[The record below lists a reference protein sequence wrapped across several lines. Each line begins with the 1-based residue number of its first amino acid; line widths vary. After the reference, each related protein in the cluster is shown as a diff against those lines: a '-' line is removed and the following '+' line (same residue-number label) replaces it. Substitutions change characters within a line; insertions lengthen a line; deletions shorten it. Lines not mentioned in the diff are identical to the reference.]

1 MNLAHEVTRSTAA
14 TAFDHVAASYDE
26 LFTHTAIGRAQRN
39 QVWRQLLAAFV
50 PGSRILELNCG
61 TGEDARFLANRGR
74 SVLACDASNAMIEM
88 AKRRG
93 QEETPL
99 ANIEHLHLATE
110 DLARLFDRGPYDGA
124 FSNFSGLNCLADLK
138 PVARNL
144 AVLLK
149 PGGRVLLCL
158 WSRLCWIEIFWCLF
172 HGQLKK
178 AARRLSKSAT
188 ARLGDMTIPV
198 FYPSVRSVRRSFS
211 PWFEL
216 RSRCAVG
223 LFVPPSYVEQ
233 SIRKHEWLL
242 ELMKRLDRECA
253 AWPILRDAGDHVLL
267 EFVRCNS

>member
-1 MNLAHEVTRSTAA
+1 MNLAQGGTLPTPA
-14 TAFDHVAASYDE
+14 TAFDRVAGSYDE
-26 LFTHTAIGRAQRN
+26 LFTRTLIGRAQRN
-39 QVWRQLLAAFV
+39 QVWRRLLASFA

-74 SVLACDASNAMIEM
+74 SVVACDASNAMIEM

-99 ANIEHLHLATE
+99 ANLEHLHLATE
-110 DLARLFDRGPYDGA
+110 DLARLFDRGPFDGA

-138 PVARNL
+138 PVARDL
-144 AVLLK
+144 ARLVK

-158 WSRLCWIEIFWCLF
+158 WSRVCWVEMFWYLF

-178 AARRLSKSAT
+178 AARRLSKLAT
-188 ARLGDMTIPV
+188 ARLGDITIQV
-198 FYPSVRSVRRSFS
+198 FYPSVRSVRRFFS

-216 RSRCAVG
+216 RSRSAVG

-233 SIRKHEWLL
+233 SIRKHERLLGLL
-242 ELMKRLDRECA
+242 ELLDRECA
-253 AWPILRDAGDHVLL
+253 DWPILRDAGDHVLL
-267 EFVRCNS
+267 EFVRCSS

>member
-1 MNLAHEVTRSTAA
+1 MNLAHGVTLSTAA
-14 TAFDHVAASYDE
+14 TAFDRVAGSYDE
-26 LFTHTAIGRAQRN
+26 SFTRTAIGRAQRN
-39 QVWRQLLAAFV
+39 QVWRQLLAGFA

-74 SVLACDASNAMIEM
+74 SVLACDASIAMIEM
-88 AKRRG
+88 AKRREL
-93 QEETPL
+93 EEMPP
-99 ANIEHLHLATE
+99 ANLEYLHLAIE
-110 DLARLFDRGPYDGA
+110 DLARLFDRGLFDGA

-144 AVLLK
+144 AALVK

-158 WSRLCWIEIFWCLF
+158 WSRVCWVELFWCLF

-178 AARRLSKSAT
+178 AARRLSKLTT

-198 FYPSVRSVRRSFS
+198 FYPSVRSVQRSFS

-233 SIRKHEWLL
+233 SMRKHERLLGLL
-242 ELMKRLDRECA
+242 ELLDRECA